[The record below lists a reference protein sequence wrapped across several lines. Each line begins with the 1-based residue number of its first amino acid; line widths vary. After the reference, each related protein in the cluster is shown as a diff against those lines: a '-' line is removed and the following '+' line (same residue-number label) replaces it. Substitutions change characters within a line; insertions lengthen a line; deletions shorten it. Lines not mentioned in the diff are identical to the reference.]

1 MKKIFVASKN
11 KGKISEIK
19 SYLSPLGFEIF
30 SLLDTP
36 GIPEIEETGT
46 TFEEN
51 AKIKAKAVFDIIKIP
66 VLADDSG
73 LEVDLL
79 EGRPGVF
86 SARYSGIGANDE
98 KNNTKL
104 LAELGETELNKRTA
118 RFKCVIV
125 MHDGL
130 NNRVFEGECEGI
142 IIFQPRGNRGFGYD
156 PLFMPVGYTKTFAE
170 LGNDIK
176 NEISHRGKALKSLV
190 KFLELENTM

>member
-19 SYLSPLGFEIF
+19 SYLAPLGYEIF
-30 SLLDTP
+30 SLLDNP
-36 GIPEIEETGT
+36 GIADIEETGA
-46 TFEEN
+46 TFEAN
-51 AKIKAKAVFDIIKIP
+51 AMIKAKAVFDVVKIP

-86 SARYSGIGANDE
+86 SARYSGAGANDE
-98 KNNTKL
+98 KNNAKL
-104 LAELGETELNKRTA
+104 LTELGETELNKRTA
-118 RFKCVIV
+118 KFKCVIA
-125 MHDGL
+125 MYDGL
-130 NNRVFEGECEGI
+130 NTRVFDGECEGI
-142 IIFQPRGNRGFGYD
+142 IIFQPRGNWGFGYD
-156 PLFMPVGYTKTFAE
+156 PLFMPNGYTKTFAE

-176 NEISHRGKALKSLV
+176 NEISHRGKALKSLL